1 MRRIRLVRLATATV
15 AASAALALT
24 APTSHAAS
32 GAYSLI
38 VQPDQGIQP
47 IYDLINSAH
56 KSIDLTMYELVDT
69 TAQKDL
75 VAKEKAG
82 VKVRVIL
89 DKRRKSTNSSTYTYL
104 KNNGVAVAWS
114 SSAYYF
120 THEKTMVVDGTQAV
134 IMSGNMTSKYYA
146 ADRNYTVTDTDSADV
161 SAIEKVFNADYAT
174 KSVTPGDGDH
184 LVWSPTDSQSQL
196 LALINGAQTNLY
208 VENQEMGDATVVNA
222 LTAAA
227 QRGVQVEVVMSNTG
241 NTYASEFDTLTS
253 AGVKVSTYAASAPL
267 YIHAKA
273 IVADQGT
280 AQEKVFVGSENF
292 SNTSLNKNRELGII
306 LQDTKIADGVQKV
319 IAKDFA
325 GGTIWS

>member
-1 MRRIRLVRLATATV
+1 MRRKTLVGLATAAV
-15 AASAALALT
+15 AASTAIALI
-24 APTSHAAS
+24 APTSQAAS
-32 GAYSLI
+32 GTYSLI

-75 VAKEKAG
+75 VAKAKSG

-89 DKRRKSTNSSTYTYL
+89 DKRRQSTNSATYTYL
-104 KNNGVAVAWS
+104 KNNGVGVAWS

-146 ADRNYTVTDTDSADV
+146 ADRNYSVTDTDSADV
-161 SAIEKVFNADYAT
+161 SAIETVFNADYTA

-196 LALINGAQTNLY
+196 LALISGAKSNLY
-208 VENQEMGDATVVNA
+208 VENQEMGDAQVVSA
-222 LTAAA
+222 LSAAA
-227 QRGVQVEVVMSNTG
+227 QRGVKVEVVMSNTG
-241 NTYASEFDTLTS
+241 NTYASEFNSLTS
-253 AGVKVSTYAASAPL
+253 AGVKVSTYAATASL

-280 AQEKVFVGSENF
+280 SNEKVFVGSENF
-292 SNTSLNKNRELGII
+292 SSTSLNKNRELGLI
-306 LQDTKIADGVQKV
+306 LQDAKIGDGVQKV

-325 GGTIWS
+325 GGRTWS

>member
-1 MRRIRLVRLATATV
+1 MRRKPLVGLATATV
-15 AASAALALT
+15 AAASAIALI

-32 GAYSLI
+32 GTYSLI

-75 VAKEKAG
+75 VAKQKAG

-89 DKRRKSTNSSTYTYL
+89 DQRRKSTNSSTYTYL
-104 KNNGVAVAWS
+104 KNNGVGVAWS
-114 SSAYYF
+114 SSTYYF
-120 THEKTMVVDGTQAV
+120 THEKTMVIDGTQAV
-134 IMSGNMTSKYYA
+134 IMSGNMTSQYYK
-146 ADRNYTVTDTDSADV
+146 ADRNYSVTDTDSADV

-174 KSVTPGDGDH
+174 QSVTPGDGDH

-196 LALINGAQTNLY
+196 LALINGAKTNLY
-208 VENQEMGDATVVNA
+208 VENQEMGDSIVVNA

-227 QRGVQVEVVMSNTG
+227 KRGVQVEVVMSNTG
-241 NTYASEFDTLTS
+241 NTYASEFNTLAS
-253 AGVKVSTYAASAPL
+253 AGVKVGTYAATAPL

-273 IVADQGT
+273 IVADQ
-280 AQEKVFVGSENF
+280 KVFVGSENF
-292 SNTSLNKNRELGII
+292 SSTSLNKNRELGLI
-306 LQDTKIADGVQKV
+306 LDDAKIAGGVQKV
-319 IAKDFA
+319 ITNDFKGA
-325 GGTIWS
+325 TPWS

>member
-1 MRRIRLVRLATATV
+1 MRRKTLAGLATATV
-15 AASAALALT
+15 AASTAIALI

-32 GAYSLI
+32 GTYSLI

-89 DKRRKSTNSSTYTYL
+89 DQRRKSTNSSTYTYL
-104 KNNGVAVAWS
+104 KNNGVSVVWS
-114 SSAYYF
+114 SSTYYF
-120 THEKTMVVDGTQAV
+120 THEKTMVVDGSQAV
-134 IMSGNMTSKYYA
+134 IMSGNMTSQYYA
-146 ADRNYTVTDTDSADV
+146 ADRNYSVTDTDSADV

-196 LALINGAQTNLY
+196 LALIDGAKSNLY
-208 VENQEMGDATVVNA
+208 VENQEMGDSQVVSA

-227 QRGVQVEVVMSNTG
+227 KRGVQVEVVMSNTG
-241 NTYASEFDTLTS
+241 NTYASEFNTLTS
-253 AGVKVSTYAASAPL
+253 GGVKVSTYAATAPL

-273 IVADQGT
+273 IVADQ
-280 AQEKVFVGSENF
+280 KVFVGSENF
-292 SNTSLNKNRELGII
+292 SSTSLNKNRELGLI
-306 LQDTKIADGVQKV
+306 LDDAKIAGGVQKV
-319 IAKDFA
+319 ITNDFKGA
-325 GGTIWS
+325 TPWS

>member
-1 MRRIRLVRLATATV
+1 MRRIPLARLATATV
-15 AASAALALT
+15 AATAALTLT
-24 APTSHAAS
+24 APTSNAAA
-32 GAYSLI
+32 GTYSLI
-38 VQPDQGIQP
+38 VQPDQGITP
-47 IYDLINSAH
+47 IYNLINSAH

-75 VAKEKAG
+75 VAKEKTG

-89 DKRRKSTNSSTYTYL
+89 DQRRKSTNSSTYTYL
-104 KNNGVAVAWS
+104 MNNGVGVVWS
-114 SSAYYF
+114 NSTYYF

-134 IMSGNMTSKYYA
+134 VMSGNMTSKYYA
-146 ADRNYTVTDTDSADV
+146 ADRNYSVTDTDGADV
-161 SAIEKVFNADYAT
+161 SAIEKVFNADYAH
-174 KSVTPGDGDH
+174 KSITPGDGDH

-196 LALINGAQTNLY
+196 LALINGAKANLY
-208 VENQEMGDATVVNA
+208 VENQEMGDTDVVNA

-227 QRGVQVEVVMSNTG
+227 HRGVKAEVVMSNTG
-241 NTYASEFDTLTS
+241 NTYASEFNTLKA

-280 AQEKVFVGSENF
+280 ANEKVFVGSENF
-292 SNTSLNKNRELGII
+292 SSTSLNQNRELGIV
-306 LQDTKIADGVQKV
+306 LPDAKIGDGVEKV

-325 GGTIWS
+325 GGTVWS